1 MSEFSMLDEIEKYL
15 LEIFENK
22 AKSIEN
28 KQRFY
33 ERILKKIEQLEGE
46 EKTFLLLKMFL
57 KKMFDFK
64 NIIDNELYK
73 KEFLEFSKRYS
84 ITRIEFENI
93 FENAKI
99 EKEKEYYESPEI
111 KKIVL
116 EIKGELPTISARVY
130 NINLGLFTKANGE
143 ELTLKE
149 YSKLTGEDYKT
160 LKEILNKAQK
170 LIAKK
175 LQRRLSKWQ
184 T

>member
-1 MSEFSMLDEIEKYL
+1 MNDFSMLDEIEKYF
-15 LEIFENK
+15 LEIFDDKIN
-22 AKSIEN
+22 ALEN

-33 ERILKKIEQLEGE
+33 EKVLKKSDQLEGE
-46 EKTFLLLKMFL
+46 EKIFFQIKMFL

-64 NIIDNELYK
+64 NEIENELYK
-73 KEFLEFSKRYS
+73 KEFLEFAKRFL
-84 ITRIEFENI
+84 ITRNEFENI

-130 NINLGLFTKANGE
+130 NINLGFFTKANGE